1 MLPNVISKYQSVL
14 GFCSTGLLNL
24 NQLPA
29 VYCHLSFLTGHR
41 SVAKHST
48 TTMEKKE
55 GKIKKLLNINPNVM
69 I

>member
-1 MLPNVISKYQSVL
+1 MFPNVISKCQFVL

-24 NQLPA
+24 NQVPA

-41 SVAKHST
+41 SLAKHNT
-48 TTMEKKE
+48 TTVEKKE